1 MVESLESS
9 QAQPKAD
16 RRKASGDLIHGQGE
30 VQAID
35 QIVLEEQWRIP
46 VPDGELHRVLGGGL
60 VPGGLCLLGGEP
72 GIGKSTLLLQLA
84 LRLTDLT
91 TLYVSGEES
100 RQQIRLRAERLGSL
114 HSRCLLL
121 CETETTAIFR
131 AIEETKPQLILVDS
145 VQTLFQQ
152 ELDSAPGT
160 VAQIRHVAG
169 EFMQYAK
176 QNQVPV
182 ILVGH
187 VTKDGN

>member
-1 MVESLESS
+1 MAKTKRSFRCRDCGVHTPQWSGQCPSCQAWNSLVESLDPG
-9 QAQPKAD
+9 QAQAKPD

-46 VPDGELHRVLGGGL
+46 IPDGELHRVLGGGM

-100 RQQIRLRAERLGSL
+100 RQQIRLRAERLG
-114 HSRCLLL
+114 
-121 CETETTAIFR
+121 
-131 AIEETKPQLILVDS
+131 
-145 VQTLFQQ
+145 
-152 ELDSAPGT
+152 
-160 VAQIRHVAG
+160 
-169 EFMQYAK
+169 
-176 QNQVPV
+176 
-182 ILVGH
+182 
-187 VTKDGN
+187 